1 MQDYRQAPL
10 EAADRAMLE
19 FAEKLTRTPSDM
31 QEADLA
37 GLKEQG
43 FSEEGIV
50 DIVLVACMFNFMDRL
65 ADALGVEL
73 DPALKVFA
81 EKYGVRHP

>member
-10 EAADRAMLE
+10 DAADRAMLE
-19 FAEKLTRTPSDM
+19 FAEKLTCTPAEM

-37 GLKEQG
+37 RLKEQG

-50 DIVLVACMFNFMDRL
+50 DIVLVTCMFNFMDRL

-81 EKYGVRHP
+81 EKYGIGHP